1 MNDYGIHLL
10 VTKDIIFYSKDNK
23 KSETINKVKNLIE
36 EFKKEKID
44 ITKVFDGK
52 LDYDCIIQKVN
63 KND

>member
-1 MNDYGIHLL
+1 MNDYRIHLL